1 MTRTAYLP
9 LGESGTAPAVSGYA
23 GRRYDA
29 ETGFY
34 NSRSRIYWPGGGR
47 FIQPDPIGTAGGA
60 EPLCLCGE

>member
-9 LGESGTAPAVSGYA
+9 LGERGTAPAVSGYA